1 MSVKVKTYVLYGT
14 KVDVFDYDRDR
25 FQDDIDY
32 IDYLYDVVNKD
43 DSPYQVIYNEDQNDY
58 YFGYVIDEAS
68 ESSWESSYLSTQ
80 TFDEIANA
88 ITSEVREAMD
98 WLLLIHFNRRSKFTT
113 LQYHI
118 LTVYC

>member
-1 MSVKVKTYVLYGT
+1 MSVTVKTYVLYGT
-14 KVDVFDYDRDR
+14 KVDVLDYDRDR

-43 DSPYQVIYNEDQNDY
+43 DSPFQVIYNEDQNDY

-68 ESSWESSYLSTQ
+68 EGSWESTHLSTQ
-80 TFDEIANA
+80 TFDEIADA
-88 ITSEVREAMD
+88 ITNEVREAMD
-98 WLLLIHFNRRSKFTT
+98 WLLLIHFNKRSKFTT
-113 LQYHI
+113 LQYRI